1 MNNNPLFYRHVGNI
15 LSSYVSNRDKAIQKY
30 REEIAEIN
38 LQIEKENAFTKSIN
52 NLNREILEERQ
63 RAMKYCMDA
72 LDMAIEKGDTE
83 IASIAMSM
91 IRDEYSNDI
100 LKYNLY

>member
-72 LDMAIEKGDTE
+72 LDMAIEKGDTK